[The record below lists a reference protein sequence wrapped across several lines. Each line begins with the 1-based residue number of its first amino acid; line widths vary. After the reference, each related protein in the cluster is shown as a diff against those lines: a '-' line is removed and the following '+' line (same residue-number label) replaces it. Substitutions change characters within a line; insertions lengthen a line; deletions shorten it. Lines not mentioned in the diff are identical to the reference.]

1 MAIVCTA
8 EVLYQCLMHSFIA
21 ISQINLLIFDEAHHA
36 KKNHAYARIIKDFYL
51 AEEDPTKRPRI
62 FGMTASPV
70 DAKVDV
76 VQAAK
81 ELEALLHCQIA
92 TTADLSLLKSSISR
106 PVERIADYDAPL
118 APYETALCEK
128 LARQFGDLDSISRLV
143 RVAALATSELG
154 EWCADQLWYY
164 ALGIEEASNKAER
177 QIERLFNAEKI
188 TRPVEELNTKLRRI
202 RKAKDLVSSKHSFLP
217 PAYFGNHLSSKVK
230 RLKDYL
236 EKIFERPTDARCII
250 FVKKRFTARVLADL
264 FKRIGNP
271 HMRIDI
277 LIGSRS
283 GEAQDIKVTF
293 RQQVVT
299 LMKFRK
305 GQLNCLVCSSYHSTR
320 CCMLTALVCY
330 LDRRRR
336 TRHS

>member
-202 RKAKDLVSSKHSFLP
+202 RKAKDLVSKHSFLP
-217 PAYFGNHLSSKVK
+217 PAYFGNDLSSKVK